1 MPFDDKHSEREI
13 ARQTIQDP
21 VPYESKIWDKL
32 SPEAKTFV
40 DGLLQKKPEK
50 RYSIK
55 EVLEHPWIKKMD
67 KVPDNRNDAKTSNQS
82 QFGIYTKA

>member
-1 MPFDDKHSEREI
+1 MS
-13 ARQTIQDP
+13 
-21 VPYESKIWDKL
+21 KL

-40 DGLLQKKPEK
+40 KELIQNKPEK

-67 KVPDNRNDAKTSNQS
+67 KVHEKRNNAKAIGQS
-82 QFGIYTKA
+82 QFGIHNTA

>member
-1 MPFDDKHSEREI
+1 M
-13 ARQTIQDP
+13 
-21 VPYESKIWDKL
+21 

-50 RYSIK
+50 RYTIK

-67 KVPDNRNDAKTSNQS
+67 KVPEKRNDSQTGNKS
-82 QFGIYTKA
+82 QFGIYTSA